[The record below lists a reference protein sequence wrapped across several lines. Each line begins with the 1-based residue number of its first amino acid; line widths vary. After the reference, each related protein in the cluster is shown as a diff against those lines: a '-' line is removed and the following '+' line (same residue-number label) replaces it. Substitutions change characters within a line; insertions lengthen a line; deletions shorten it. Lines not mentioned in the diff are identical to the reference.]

1 MSKHATCLQALKPRT
16 AVDGQRGKRQR
27 AVGAADAPG
36 VDEREQLRRSA
47 SDRRAL
53 FRTRRGTFGART
65 GSLSAAPKIGTPKT
79 ATSRST
85 STVTF
90 GSDAGAGDAASAS
103 TVTGRGFNVRRRSAT
118 PRGCNGCAALHRA
131 FRSTGRVGAA
141 AGARSDACVE
151 RARAQAA
158 APRNGCAESS
168 MFPPKR
174 PATSAAQQTRAAER
188 PRSVACGSAPAQRTA
203 RASPACACHLSTP
216 QRAVFPSHAHAKWL
230 YGACASR
237 RRRIR
242 RASAS
247 QPRRAASSRLATRS
261 APARLRLRRRRARRR
276 AGAVIERTS
285 PRACVGHAPLSQCVS
300 DHAPP
305 ALLCAAWRG
314 GP

>member
-168 MFPPKR
+168 MVPPKR
-174 PATSAAQQTRAAER
+174 PATSAAQQTRAVENGPGAKR
-188 PRSVACGSAPAQRTA
+188 GGSAPAQRTA

-216 QRAVFPSHAHAKWL
+216 QRVS
-230 YGACASR
+230 
-237 RRRIR
+237 
-242 RASAS
+242 S
-247 QPRRAASSRLATRS
+247 QAMRTLSGST
-261 APARLRLRRRRARRR
+261 APARAAAAASAAHRPRSRA
-276 AGAVIERTS
+276 ALHPAVS
-285 PRACVGHAPLSQCVS
+285 PRAPPRRSSAFVGVVR
-300 DHAPP
+300 
-305 ALLCAAWRG
+305 AAEQVR
-314 GP
+314 